1 MSENVSQWLEEIRS
15 LKQEIIRV
23 EQERDAAEAG
33 ADRWRSLYTT
43 EAQQR
48 RAEFE
53 QLTGAIATLKAE
65 LDQLQAGPS
74 SLPRAIPPSELL
86 QELAGMG
93 LDELKGKLIEAFLE
107 RDRLAQELSRMTE
120 CLEAEKASH
129 EQTRQSLTSA
139 LGDTVELLK
148 KAQPGTKSGL
158 NLDLA
163 RLVSGTALNPKT
175 ED

>member
-1 MSENVSQWLEEIRS
+1 MSENVSQWLEEIKS

-23 EQERDAAEAG
+23 EKERDAALAG
-33 ADRWRSLYTT
+33 TDRWRGLYTT

-48 RAEFE
+48 RTQVE
-53 QLTGAIATLKAE
+53 QLSEAIASMKAE
-65 LDQLQAGPS
+65 LERLQAAPS
-74 SLPRAIPPSELL
+74 SPRAVAPSELL
-86 QELAGMG
+86 QELAGMEI
-93 LDELKGKLIEAFLE
+93 DQLKGKLIEALME
-107 RDRLAQELSRMTE
+107 RDRLAQEIVRITE
-120 CLEAEKASH
+120 SLEAQKASH

-163 RLVSGTALNPKT
+163 RLVSGPSSNPKT
-175 ED
+175 EE